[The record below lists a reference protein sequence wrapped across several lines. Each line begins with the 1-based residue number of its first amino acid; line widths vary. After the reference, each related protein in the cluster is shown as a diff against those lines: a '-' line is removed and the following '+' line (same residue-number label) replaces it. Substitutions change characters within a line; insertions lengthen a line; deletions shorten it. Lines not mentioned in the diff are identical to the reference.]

1 MGHQRWDPLRDLLD
15 LQERINRLLEES
27 LARGLAPDVGLPT
40 PAWHPL
46 ADVCETGDAVVVQ
59 IELPGVTRAEIDI
72 RAEPHAV
79 TVKGQRRS
87 TVAARAEA
95 YLRMERSHGP
105 FQRTFHL
112 SEEIDPAEVTAELVD
127 GVLVVRMPKANPH
140 RVRRVVATRAEQS

>member
-1 MGHQRWDPLRDLLD
+1 MAHGRWDPLRDLLD

-27 LARGLAPDVGLPT
+27 LARGLAPDAALPS

-46 ADVCETGDAVVVQ
+46 ADVCETPDAIVVQ
-59 IELPGVTRAEIDI
+59 VELPGVLRDEIDI
-72 RAEPHAV
+72 RAEPHAL

-87 TVAARAEA
+87 TASSRVEG

-112 SEEIDPAEVTAELVD
+112 ADAVVPADVSAELID
-127 GVLVVRMPKANPH
+127 GVLRIRMPKANP
-140 RVRRVVATRAEQS
+140 RRTRRVHAMRAE